1 MFTFL
6 LILIFLRSPFAE
18 DSATDK
24 EPDGERKSFKK
35 IQYDCRKS
43 IHKRCSCN
51 DVLTVTLISI
61 GELSAVLRLR
71 LQHRGQ
77 RRCSASGLAL

>member
-6 LILIFLRSPFAE
+6 LILIFLRSPFTE

-61 GELSAVLRLR
+61 GELSAVLRL
-71 LQHRGQ
+71 QHRGQ
-77 RRCSASGLAL
+77 RRCSGLGLAL